1 MKRYLKPQA
10 KWLVV
15 ALSLALFAA
24 LAAVAVQFTK
34 GRLLDQAIARDGS
47 QALSLMGLL
56 LGLILFEIG
65 CYYVYNR
72 CRGQY
77 QTRALAQLR
86 RDFFAAQLDKVQGL
100 MDEQRQGEQLA
111 AYTEQIDTVAQKL
124 LQNFPLLTEIFF
136 KIIIVSTLLF
146 LLDARIA
153 LMTLLLATTPLYVPK
168 LVQKHLERAQKA
180 HTEAFARHLAQVSEW
195 LSALVVIRN
204 FGAESPI
211 LSRFSTSNH
220 EVRAKHLAMLRL
232 GYLSQ
237 TVSTCLSYLSH
248 FIILAYAAWLVV
260 QGSFS
265 AGDFFIAVGMI
276 DQMSW
281 PILGISYYLQDMI
294 AARPILQ
301 GLIDKMAPEPA
312 PREALHS
319 LAEVQKVSAHNLGYA
334 YPEQPPLF
342 TGLDFEVK
350 AGQKTLITGKSG
362 GGKTTLINLLLACA
376 DPTQGQILMN
386 GVPSRQV
393 ENILKQVT
401 VMAQQ
406 PLLLEDS
413 LRNNLSLY
421 QEVADRDMIRVLKQV
436 NLHQFASPKGL
447 DHFIREGGRNLSGGE
462 RRRICLA
469 RSLLKPSPI
478 LILDEP
484 LAEIDPESLK
494 LVEDLLITLQ
504 GRTLFV
510 VSHQVS
516 PRLAAAFD
524 HHIQVGPRE
533 ATSA

>member
-1 MKRYLKPQA
+1 
-10 KWLVV
+10 
-15 ALSLALFAA
+15 
-24 LAAVAVQFTK
+24 
-34 GRLLDQAIARDGS
+34 
-47 QALSLMGLL
+47 
-56 LGLILFEIG
+56 
-65 CYYVYNR
+65 
-72 CRGQY
+72 
-77 QTRALAQLR
+77 
-86 RDFFAAQLDKVQGL
+86 
-100 MDEQRQGEQLA
+100 
-111 AYTEQIDTVAQKL
+111 
-124 LQNFPLLTEIFF
+124 
-136 KIIIVSTLLF
+136 
-146 LLDARIA
+146 
-153 LMTLLLATTPLYVPK
+153 
-168 LVQKHLERAQKA
+168 
-180 HTEAFARHLAQVSEW
+180 
-195 LSALVVIRN
+195 
-204 FGAESPI
+204 
-211 LSRFSTSNH
+211 
-220 EVRAKHLAMLRL
+220 
-232 GYLSQ
+232 
-237 TVSTCLSYLSH
+237 
-248 FIILAYAAWLVV
+248 
-260 QGSFS
+260 
-265 AGDFFIAVGMI
+265 
-276 DQMSW
+276 
-281 PILGISYYLQDMI
+281 
-294 AARPILQ
+294 
-301 GLIDKMAPEPA
+301 
-312 PREALHS
+312 
-319 LAEVQKVSAHNLGYA
+319 
-334 YPEQPPLF
+334 
-342 TGLDFEVK
+342 VK